1 LRIVSSAFL
10 GRNRRHVAARRDPR
24 RLISAKDLLK
34 ELARIFRALLLSLQ
48 HLRGAT
54 MSKLGTHY
62 EQVPVN
68 AVLRMANLDNHD
80 LPYPQWQDPLV
91 QAQLETDPQKVQEKV
106 FQAEAAIFARL
117 QELAAAGDGYEE
129 SQAISKGTAELL
141 KIKTDK
147 LKWPLP

>member
-1 LRIVSSAFL
+1 
-10 GRNRRHVAARRDPR
+10 
-24 RLISAKDLLK
+24 
-34 ELARIFRALLLSLQ
+34 
-48 HLRGAT
+48 

-68 AVLRMANLDNHD
+68 AVLRMAKLDNHD
-80 LPYPQWQDPLV
+80 LPYPEWQDPLL

-117 QELAAAGDGYEE
+117 QELAASGDGHQE
-129 SQAISKGTAELL
+129 SAAISNATAELFR
-141 KIKTDK
+141 IKTDK